1 MQQYYA
7 KASNKAYMLL
17 NPINE
22 AWRAIVYF
30 NVKVFYIN
38 TTYLTLYSS

>member
-1 MQQYYA
+1 MHRHYA
-7 KASNKAYMLL
+7 ESDKAYFLL

-22 AWRAIVYF
+22 AWVAINSS

-38 TTYLTLYSS
+38 IKLS